1 MFLFYIP
8 LMIRQQSIIYP
19 HIFFTDL
26 GDVCGGVEK
35 MGGTSVWGSAA
46 VVYFLI
52 PILGI
57 VSWLV

>member
-1 MFLFYIP
+1 
-8 LMIRQQSIIYP
+8 MIRQQSIIYP